1 MSELNLIDLSCV
13 LLRLH
18 TLDIGVGAFVKA
30 NFVDEQKNRT
40 ELVEIFCVR
49 TVGGLTELILVR

>member
-30 NFVDEQKNRT
+30 NFVDEQKNLT
-40 ELVEIFCVR
+40 ELVEIFLRAHHGR
-49 TVGGLTELILVR
+49 TH